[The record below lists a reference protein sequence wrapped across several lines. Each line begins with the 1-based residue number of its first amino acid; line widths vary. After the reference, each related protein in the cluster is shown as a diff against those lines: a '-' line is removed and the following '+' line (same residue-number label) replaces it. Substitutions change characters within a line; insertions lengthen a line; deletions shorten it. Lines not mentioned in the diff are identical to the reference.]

1 MNTLKN
7 IARNLFRILRWIWT
21 LISYIPTF
29 FIRTLTVLIII
40 LIIFNYFSK
49 FTTNIKD
56 GTALLI
62 QMDGILVEQ
71 AKSKSSFDFF
81 IQNNDPKEIEINKI
95 VKAINLAG
103 EDKNIE
109 SIVID
114 LSNFIGGYP
123 GDIIYISETL
133 LKFKKNTNKSII
145 AIADY
150 YSQPSYILA
159 STADEIIAH
168 RNGGVSLY
176 GWSSKR
182 VFVKNLLDK
191 LDIEVI
197 QFSKGE
203 YKSATEIFT
212 EESMSDESKEANLK
226 LQSSIWEFTSNLIE
240 KNRNLEKGKINFYI
254 ENTDILAEDNNFDF
268 ASLALNYGLVDSLK
282 TRSET
287 KQYLSDKF
295 PHPKEDWRYINL
307 DEYLKPETTNS
318 ENIIGVISVAGTIMD
333 GNQPRGIAGGENVS
347 LLIRNARKEKNLKAL
362 ILRVNTPGGSAFA
375 SELIREELME
385 IKNLDIP
392 IIVSMGGVAASGGYW
407 IAAESDFIFA
417 HETTVTGS
425 IGVAAILFNAQETA
439 KKIGLNEDGIEKT
452 PFSSGLNNGV
462 FLKTPSDRLINLIQG
477 SVDRLYDN
485 FTGIVSR
492 GRNLSIDQVNEIARG
507 RVWSG
512 SDALDK
518 GLIDAI
524 GSFEDAVNKA
534 KNLANIENYKI
545 KRFDQKKND
554 YTFLKNFFGLMDIQ
568 ERDNYNKN
576 LFYNLK
582 NDFFKTMKWQE
593 NLNDPDNLYFLCD
606 ECIVKY

>member
-7 IARNLFRILRWIWT
+7 IARNLFKVLQWLWT

-29 FIRTLTVLIII
+29 FIRTLTVLIIV
-40 LIIFNYFSK
+40 LIVFNYFSK
-49 FTTNIKD
+49 FTTNIKT

-71 AKSKSSFDFF
+71 AKSKSSFDLF
-81 IQNNDPKEIEINKI
+81 IQSNDPKEIEINKI

-103 EDKNIE
+103 DDKNIE

-150 YSQPSYILA
+150 YSQSSYILA

-240 KNRNLEKGKINFYI
+240 KNRNLETGKINFYI
-254 ENTDILAEDNNFDF
+254 ENADILAEDNNFDF
-268 ASLALNYGLVDSLK
+268 ANLALNYGLVDSLK

-287 KQYLSDKF
+287 EQYLSVKF

-385 IKNLDIP
+385 IKNLEIP

-452 PFSSGLNNGV
+452 PFSSGLNSGV

-534 KNLANIENYKI
+534 KNLANIENYKV

-554 YTFLKNFFGLMDIQ
+554 YTFLKNIFGLIDIK

-582 NDFFKTMKWQE
+582 NDFLKTMKWSE

>member
-1 MNTLKN
+1 MNTFKN
-7 IARNLFRILRWIWT
+7 IARNLFRVLRLIWN

-49 FTTNIKD
+49 FTTNIKG

-103 EDKNIE
+103 NDKNIK

-133 LKFKKNTNKSII
+133 LKFKENTNKRII

-240 KNRNLEKGKINFYI
+240 KNRNLETGKINFYI
-254 ENTDILAEDNNFDF
+254 ENTDVLAGDNNFDF

-287 KQYLSDKF
+287 EQYLSDKF

-307 DEYLKPETTNS
+307 DEYLKSETTNS
-318 ENIIGVISVAGTIMD
+318 ENIIGVISVAGIIMD

-385 IKNLDIP
+385 IKNLNIP

-462 FLKTPSDRLINLIQG
+462 LLKTPSDRLINLIQG

-485 FTGIVSR
+485 FTSIVSR

-582 NDFFKTMKWQE
+582 NDFLKTMKWQE

>member
-7 IARNLFRILRWIWT
+7 IARNLFKVLKWLWT

-29 FIRTLTVLIII
+29 FIRALTVLIIV
-40 LIIFNYFSK
+40 LIVFNYFSN
-49 FTTNIKD
+49 FTTNIKT

-71 AKSKSSFDFF
+71 AKSKSSFDLF
-81 IQNNDPKEIEINKI
+81 IQSNDPKEIEINKI

-103 EDKNIE
+103 DDKNIE

-150 YSQPSYILA
+150 YSQSSYILA

-240 KNRNLEKGKINFYI
+240 KNRNLETGKINFYI
-254 ENTDILAEDNNFDF
+254 ENADILAEDNNFDF
-268 ASLALNYGLVDSLK
+268 ANLALNYGLVDSLK

-287 KQYLSDKF
+287 EQYLSDKF

-385 IKNLDIP
+385 IKNLEIP

-452 PFSSGLNNGV
+452 PFSSGLNSGV

-534 KNLANIENYKI
+534 KNLANIENYKV

-554 YTFLKNFFGLMDIQ
+554 YTFLKNIFGLIDIK

-582 NDFFKTMKWQE
+582 NDFLKTMKWSE

>member
-7 IARNLFRILRWIWT
+7 IARNLFKVLKWLWA

-29 FIRTLTVLIII
+29 FIRTLTVLIIV
-40 LIIFNYFSK
+40 LIVFNYFSK
-49 FTTNIKD
+49 FTTNIKT

-71 AKSKSSFDFF
+71 AKSKSSFDLF
-81 IQNNDPKEIEINKI
+81 IQSNDPKEIEINKI

-103 EDKNIE
+103 DDKNIE

-240 KNRNLEKGKINFYI
+240 KNRNLETGKINFYI
-254 ENTDILAEDNNFDF
+254 ENADILAEDNNFDF
-268 ASLALNYGLVDSLK
+268 ANLALNYGLVDSLK

-287 KQYLSDKF
+287 EQYLSDKF

-385 IKNLDIP
+385 IKNLEIP

-452 PFSSGLNNGV
+452 PFSSGLNSGV

-534 KNLANIENYKI
+534 KNLANIENYKV

-554 YTFLKNFFGLMDIQ
+554 YTFLKNIFGLIDIK

-582 NDFFKTMKWQE
+582 NDFLKTMKWSE

>member
-49 FTTNIKD
+49 FTTNIKG

-103 EDKNIE
+103 DDKNIE

-133 LKFKKNTNKSII
+133 LKFKKNTNKSVI

-226 LQSSIWEFTSNLIE
+226 LQSSIWEFTSNIIE

-307 DEYLKPETTNS
+307 DEYLKPETTNA

-347 LLIRNARKEKNLKAL
+347 SLIRNARKEKNLKAL

-534 KNLANIENYKI
+534 KNLANIKNYKI

>member
-1 MNTLKN
+1 MNILKN
-7 IARNLFRILRWIWT
+7 IIRNLFRALRWIWT

-29 FIRTLTVLIII
+29 FIRTLTLLIIF

-49 FTTNIKD
+49 FTSNIKD

-71 AKSKSSFDFF
+71 AKSKSSLDLF
-81 IQNNDPKEIEINKI
+81 IKSSDPKEIEINKI
-95 VKAINLAG
+95 AKAINLAE

-168 RNGGVSLY
+168 KNGGVSLY

-212 EESMSDESKEANLK
+212 EESMSDESKEANLQ

-240 KNRNLEKGKINFYI
+240 ENRNLETGKINFYI
-254 ENTDILAEDNNFDF
+254 ENTDILAKDNNFDF

-287 KQYLSDKF
+287 EQYLSEKF

-318 ENIIGVISVAGTIMD
+318 ENIIGVISVAGAIMD
-333 GNQPRGIAGGENVS
+333 GNQPRGIAGGDNIS
-347 LLIRNARKEKNLKAL
+347 LLIKNARKEKNLKAL

-385 IKNLDIP
+385 VKNLEIP

-407 IAAESDFIFA
+407 IAAETDFIFA

-439 KKIGLNEDGIEKT
+439 AKIGLNEDGIEKT
-452 PFSSGLNNGV
+452 PFSNGLNNGV
-462 FLKTPSDRLINLIQG
+462 FLKTPSDRLVNLIQG

-534 KNLANIENYKI
+534 KNLANIKNYKI

-568 ERDNYNKN
+568 KRDNYNKN

-582 NDFFKTMKWQE
+582 NDFLKTMKWHE

>member
-49 FTTNIKD
+49 FTTNIKG

-103 EDKNIE
+103 DDKNIE

-240 KNRNLEKGKINFYI
+240 KNRNLETGKINFYI

-287 KQYLSDKF
+287 EQYLSSKF

-307 DEYLKPETTNS
+307 DEYLKTETTNS

-347 LLIRNARKEKNLKAL
+347 SLIRNARKEKNLKAL

-385 IKNLDIP
+385 IKKLDIP

-452 PFSSGLNNGV
+452 PFSSGLNSGV

-485 FTGIVSR
+485 FTSIVSR

-534 KNLANIENYKI
+534 KNLANIKNYKI

>member
-7 IARNLFRILRWIWT
+7 IARNLFRALRWIWT

-29 FIRTLTVLIII
+29 FIRTLTILIIF

-49 FTTNIKD
+49 FTTNIKE

-71 AKSKSSFDFF
+71 AKSKSSFDLF
-81 IQNNDPKEIEINKI
+81 IQSNDPKEIEINKI
-95 VKAINLAG
+95 VSAINLAE

-123 GDIIYISETL
+123 GDIIYITQTL

-159 STADEIIAH
+159 STADEIISH

-240 KNRNLEKGKINFYI
+240 KNRNLEAGKINFYI

-268 ASLALNYGLVDSLK
+268 ASLAVNYGLVDSLK

-287 KQYLSDKF
+287 EQYLSDKF

-307 DEYLKPETTNS
+307 DKYLKPETNNS

-347 LLIRNARKEKNLKAL
+347 SLIRNARKEKNLKAL

-425 IGVAAILFNAQETA
+425 IGVAAILFNAEGTS

-452 PFSSGLNNGV
+452 PFSSGRNNGV
-462 FLKTPSDRLINLIQG
+462 FLKTPSNRLVNLIQG
-477 SVDRLYDN
+477 SVDRLYND
-485 FTGIVSR
+485 FTDIVSR

-534 KNLANIENYKI
+534 KNLANIESYKI
-545 KRFDQKKND
+545 KTFDQKRND
-554 YTFLKNFFGLMDIQ
+554 YTFLKNFFGLMGIQ
-568 ERDNYNKN
+568 ESDNYNKD

-582 NDFFKTMKWQE
+582 NDFLKTMKWHE
-593 NLNDPDNLYFLCD
+593 NLNDPNNLYFLCD

>member
-1 MNTLKN
+1 MITLKN
-7 IARNLFRILRWIWT
+7 IARNLFKALKWLWI

-29 FIRTLTVLIII
+29 FVRTLTVLVII

-49 FTTNIKD
+49 FTPNIKT

-62 QMDGILVEQ
+62 KMDGILVEQ
-71 AKSKSSFDFF
+71 AKSKSSFDLF
-81 IQNNDPKEIEINKI
+81 IQSSDPKEIEINKI
-95 VKAINLAG
+95 IEAIKIA
-103 EDKNIE
+103 ESDKNIE

-114 LSNFIGGYP
+114 LSDFIGGYP
-123 GDIIYISETL
+123 SDIIYISDTL
-133 LKFKKNTNKSII
+133 LKFKKNTKKSII

-150 YSQPSYILA
+150 YSQSSYILA
-159 STADEIIAH
+159 STADEIIVN

-212 EESMSDESKEANLK
+212 EESMTDVSKEAIVK

-240 KNRNLEKGKINFYI
+240 KNRNLETGKINFYI
-254 ENTDILAEDNNFDF
+254 ENIDILAEDSNFDF
-268 ASLALNYGLVDSLK
+268 ANLALNYGLVDSLK

-287 KQYLSDKF
+287 EQYLSDKF
-295 PHPKEDWRYINL
+295 PHPKQDWRYINL
-307 DEYLKPETTNS
+307 DQYLKTEPNNS
-318 ENIIGVISVAGTIMD
+318 ENVIGVITVAGTIMD
-333 GNQPRGIAGGENVS
+333 GNQPRGIAGGENIS
-347 LLIRNARKEKNLKAL
+347 LLIKNARKEKNLKAL
-362 ILRVNTPGGSAFA
+362 VLRVNTPGGSAFA
-375 SELIREELME
+375 SELIREELIE
-385 IKNLDIP
+385 IKNLEIP

-407 IAAESDFIFA
+407 IAAETDFIFA

-439 KKIGLNEDGIEKT
+439 KKIGINEDGIEKT
-452 PFSSGLNNGV
+452 PFSSGLNSGL
-462 FLKTPSDRLINLIQG
+462 FLTTPSDRLINLIQG

-485 FTGIVSR
+485 FIGIVSR
-492 GRNLSIDQVNEIARG
+492 GRNLSPDQVNNIARG

-512 SDALDK
+512 SDALNK
-518 GLIDAI
+518 GLVDAI
-524 GSFEDAVNKA
+524 GSFDDAINKA
-534 KNLANIENYKI
+534 KDLANIEDYKI
-545 KRFDQKKND
+545 KIFDQKRND
-554 YTFLKNFFGLMDIQ
+554 YTILKKFFGLMSIQ
-568 ERDNYNKN
+568 ERDYYNKN
-576 LFYNLK
+576 LLYNLK
-582 NDFFKTMKWQE
+582 NDFLNTINWSE

>member
-7 IARNLFRILRWIWT
+7 IARTLFRALRWIWT

-29 FIRTLTVLIII
+29 FIRTLTILIIF

-71 AKSKSSFDFF
+71 AKSKSSFDLF
-81 IQNNDPKEIEINKI
+81 IQSKDPKEIEINKI
-95 VKAINLAG
+95 VKAINLAE

-123 GDIIYISETL
+123 GDIIYITQTL

-176 GWSSKR
+176 GWFSKR

-240 KNRNLEKGKINFYI
+240 KNRNLETGKINFYT
-254 ENTDILAEDNNFDF
+254 ENTDMLAEDNNFDF

-318 ENIIGVISVAGTIMD
+318 KNIIGVISVAGTIMD

-347 LLIRNARKEKNLKAL
+347 SLIRNARKEKNLKAL

-375 SELIREELME
+375 SELIREELVA

-425 IGVAAILFNAQETA
+425 IGVAAILFNAEETA

-452 PFSSGLNNGV
+452 PFSTGLNNGV

-512 SDALDK
+512 IDALDK

-534 KNLANIENYKI
+534 KNLANIESYKI
-545 KRFDQKKND
+545 KRFDQKKID
-554 YTFLKNFFGLMDIQ
+554 YTFLKNFFGLMGIQ
-568 ERDNYNKN
+568 ERNNYNKN

-582 NDFFKTMKWQE
+582 NDFLKTMKWHE

-606 ECIVKY
+606 ECIVEY

>member
-1 MNTLKN
+1 LNTLKN
-7 IARNLFRILRWIWT
+7 IASNLFRALRWLWT

-49 FTTNIKD
+49 FTTNIKA

-71 AKSKSSFDFF
+71 AKSKSSFDLFT
-81 IQNNDPKEIEINKI
+81 QSDDSKEIEINKI

-103 EDKNIE
+103 DDKNIE

-133 LKFKKNTNKSII
+133 LKFKKNTNKNII

-240 KNRNLEKGKINFYI
+240 KNRNLETGKINFYI
-254 ENTDILAEDNNFDF
+254 ENADILAEDNNFDF
-268 ASLALNYGLVDSLK
+268 ANLALNYGLVDSLK

-287 KQYLSDKF
+287 EQYLSDKF

-385 IKNLDIP
+385 IKNLEIP

-425 IGVAAILFNAQETA
+425 IGVAAILFNAQETV

-452 PFSSGLNNGV
+452 PFSSGLNSGV

-524 GSFEDAVNKA
+524 GSFDDAVNKA
-534 KNLANIENYKI
+534 KNLANIENYKV

-554 YTFLKNFFGLMDIQ
+554 YTFLKNIFGLIDIK

-582 NDFFKTMKWQE
+582 NDFLKTMKWSE

>member
-1 MNTLKN
+1 
-7 IARNLFRILRWIWT
+7 
-21 LISYIPTF
+21 
-29 FIRTLTVLIII
+29 
-40 LIIFNYFSK
+40 
-49 FTTNIKD
+49 
-56 GTALLI
+56 
-62 QMDGILVEQ
+62 
-71 AKSKSSFDFF
+71 
-81 IQNNDPKEIEINKI
+81 
-95 VKAINLAG
+95 
-103 EDKNIE
+103 
-109 SIVID
+109 
-114 LSNFIGGYP
+114 
-123 GDIIYISETL
+123 
-133 LKFKKNTNKSII
+133 
-145 AIADY
+145 
-150 YSQPSYILA
+150 
-159 STADEIIAH
+159 
-168 RNGGVSLY
+168 
-176 GWSSKR
+176 
-182 VFVKNLLDK
+182 
-191 LDIEVI
+191 
-197 QFSKGE
+197 
-203 YKSATEIFT
+203 
-212 EESMSDESKEANLK
+212 
-226 LQSSIWEFTSNLIE
+226 
-240 KNRNLEKGKINFYI
+240 
-254 ENTDILAEDNNFDF
+254 
-268 ASLALNYGLVDSLK
+268 
-282 TRSET
+282 
-287 KQYLSDKF
+287 
-295 PHPKEDWRYINL
+295 
-307 DEYLKPETTNS
+307 
-318 ENIIGVISVAGTIMD
+318 
-333 GNQPRGIAGGENVS
+333 
-347 LLIRNARKEKNLKAL
+347 
-362 ILRVNTPGGSAFA
+362 
-375 SELIREELME
+375 ME
-385 IKNLDIP
+385 IKKLDIP

>member
-1 MNTLKN
+1 MSTLKN
-7 IARNLFRILRWIWT
+7 IARNLFKALKWLWI

-29 FIRTLTVLIII
+29 FVRTLTVLVII

-49 FTTNIKD
+49 FSPNIKT

-62 QMDGILVEQ
+62 KMDGILVEQ
-71 AKSKSSFDFF
+71 AKSKSSFDLF
-81 IQNNDPKEIEINKI
+81 IQSSDPKEIEINKI
-95 VKAINLAG
+95 IEAIKIA
-103 EDKNIE
+103 ESDKNIE

-114 LSNFIGGYP
+114 LSDFIGGYP
-123 GDIIYISETL
+123 SDIIYISDTL
-133 LKFKKNTNKSII
+133 LKFKKNTKKSII

-150 YSQPSYILA
+150 YSQSSYILA
-159 STADEIIAH
+159 STADEIIVN

-212 EESMSDESKEANLK
+212 EESMTDVSKEAIVK

-240 KNRNLEKGKINFYI
+240 KNRNLETGKINFYI
-254 ENTDILAEDNNFDF
+254 ENIDILAEDNNFDF
-268 ASLALNYGLVDSLK
+268 ANLALNYGLVDSLK

-287 KQYLSDKF
+287 EQYLSDKF
-295 PHPKEDWRYINL
+295 PHPKQDWRYINL
-307 DEYLKPETTNS
+307 DQYLKTEPNNS
-318 ENIIGVISVAGTIMD
+318 ENVIGVITVAGTIMD
-333 GNQPRGIAGGENVS
+333 GNQPRGIAGGENIS
-347 LLIRNARKEKNLKAL
+347 LLIKNARKEKNLKAL
-362 ILRVNTPGGSAFA
+362 VLRVNTPGGSAFA
-375 SELIREELME
+375 SELIREELIE
-385 IKNLDIP
+385 IKNLEIP

-407 IAAESDFIFA
+407 IAAETDFIFA

-439 KKIGLNEDGIEKT
+439 KKIGINEDGIEKT
-452 PFSSGLNNGV
+452 PFSSGLNSGL
-462 FLKTPSDRLINLIQG
+462 FLTTPSDRLINLIQG

-485 FTGIVSR
+485 FIGIVSR
-492 GRNLSIDQVNEIARG
+492 GRNLSPDQVNNIARG

-512 SDALDK
+512 SDALNK
-518 GLIDAI
+518 GLVDAI
-524 GSFEDAVNKA
+524 GSFDDAINKA
-534 KNLANIENYKI
+534 KDLANIEDYKI
-545 KRFDQKKND
+545 KIFDQKRND
-554 YTFLKNFFGLMDIQ
+554 YTILKKFFGLMSIQ
-568 ERDNYNKN
+568 ERDYYNKN
-576 LFYNLK
+576 LLYNLK
-582 NDFFKTMKWQE
+582 NDFLNTINWSE

>member
-1 MNTLKN
+1 MSTLKN
-7 IARNLFRILRWIWT
+7 IARNLFKILKWLWT

-40 LIIFNYFSK
+40 MIIFNYFSK
-49 FTTNIKD
+49 FTSNIKT

-71 AKSKSSFDFF
+71 TKNKSSFDLF
-81 IQNNDPKEIEINKI
+81 IQSSDPKEIEISKI
-95 VKAINLAG
+95 VKAIKLAG
-103 EDKNIE
+103 DDKNIE

-123 GDIIYISETL
+123 ADIIYISETL
-133 LKFKKNTNKSII
+133 LKFKKNTKKSII

-150 YSQPSYILA
+150 YSQSSYILA

-182 VFVKNLLDK
+182 VFIKNLLDK

-240 KNRNLEKGKINFYI
+240 KNRNLETGKINFYI
-254 ENTDILAEDNNFDF
+254 ENADILAGDNNFDF

-287 KQYLSDKF
+287 EQYLSDKF
-295 PHPKEDWRYINL
+295 PHPKEDWRYISL
-307 DEYLKPETTNS
+307 DEYLKSEITNS

-333 GNQPRGIAGGENVS
+333 GSQPRGIAGGENIS
-347 LLIRNARKEKNLKAL
+347 LLIKNARKEKDLKAL

-385 IKNLDIP
+385 IKNLEIP

-425 IGVAAILFNAQETA
+425 IGVAAILFNAEKTA

-452 PFSSGLNNGV
+452 PFSSGLNSGV

-492 GRNLSIDQVNEIARG
+492 GRNLSIDQVNDIARG

-518 GLIDAI
+518 GLVDAI

-554 YTFLKNFFGLMDIQ
+554 YTFLKNFFGLMNIQ

-582 NDFFKTMKWQE
+582 NNFLKTIKWSE

>member
-212 EESMSDESKEANLK
+212 EESMSAESKEANLK

-462 FLKTPSDRLINLIQG
+462 FLKTPSDRLISLIQG

-582 NDFFKTMKWQE
+582 NDFFKTMKWHE

>member
-49 FTTNIKD
+49 FTTNIKG

-103 EDKNIE
+103 DDKNIE

-240 KNRNLEKGKINFYI
+240 KNRNLETGKINFYI
-254 ENTDILAEDNNFDF
+254 ENTDVLAEDNNFDF

-287 KQYLSDKF
+287 EQYLSDKF

-307 DEYLKPETTNS
+307 DEYLKPGTTNS

-347 LLIRNARKEKNLKAL
+347 LLIRNAKKEKNLKAL

-385 IKNLDIP
+385 IKKLDIP

-452 PFSSGLNNGV
+452 PFSSGLNSGV

-485 FTGIVSR
+485 FTSIVSR

-534 KNLANIENYKI
+534 KNLANIKNYKI

>member
-49 FTTNIKD
+49 FTTNIKG

-103 EDKNIE
+103 DDKNIE

-212 EESMSDESKEANLK
+212 EESMSAESKEANLK

-240 KNRNLEKGKINFYI
+240 KNRNLETGKINFYI

-268 ASLALNYGLVDSLK
+268 ASLAFNYGLVDSLK

-582 NDFFKTMKWQE
+582 NDFFKTMKWHE

-606 ECIVKY
+606 ECIVRY

>member
-7 IARNLFRILRWIWT
+7 IARNLFKVLKWLWT

-29 FIRTLTVLIII
+29 FIRTLTVLIIV
-40 LIIFNYFSK
+40 LIVFNYFSK
-49 FTTNIKD
+49 FTTNIKT

-71 AKSKSSFDFF
+71 AKSKSSFDLF
-81 IQNNDPKEIEINKI
+81 IQSNDPKEIEINKI

-103 EDKNIE
+103 DDKNIE

-150 YSQPSYILA
+150 YSQSSYILA

-240 KNRNLEKGKINFYI
+240 KNRNLETGKINFYI
-254 ENTDILAEDNNFDF
+254 ENADILAEDNNFDF
-268 ASLALNYGLVDSLK
+268 ANLALNYGLVDSLK

-287 KQYLSDKF
+287 EQYLSDKF

-385 IKNLDIP
+385 IKNLEIP

-452 PFSSGLNNGV
+452 PFSSGLNSGV

-534 KNLANIENYKI
+534 KNLANIENYKV

-554 YTFLKNFFGLMDIQ
+554 YTFLKNIFGLIDIK

-582 NDFFKTMKWQE
+582 NDFLKTLKWPE

>member
-1 MNTLKN
+1 M
-7 IARNLFRILRWIWT
+7 LFR
-21 LISYIPTF
+21 
-29 FIRTLTVLIII
+29 
-40 LIIFNYFSK
+40 
-49 FTTNIKD
+49 
-56 GTALLI
+56 
-62 QMDGILVEQ
+62 
-71 AKSKSSFDFF
+71 
-81 IQNNDPKEIEINKI
+81 
-95 VKAINLAG
+95 
-103 EDKNIE
+103 
-109 SIVID
+109 
-114 LSNFIGGYP
+114 
-123 GDIIYISETL
+123 
-133 LKFKKNTNKSII
+133 
-145 AIADY
+145 
-150 YSQPSYILA
+150 
-159 STADEIIAH
+159 
-168 RNGGVSLY
+168 SL
-176 GWSSKR
+176 
-182 VFVKNLLDK
+182 
-191 LDIEVI
+191 
-197 QFSKGE
+197 
-203 YKSATEIFT
+203 
-212 EESMSDESKEANLK
+212 EA
-226 LQSSIWEFTSNLIE
+226 
-240 KNRNLEKGKINFYI
+240 GKINFYI
-254 ENTDILAEDNNFDF
+254 ENTDTLAEDNNFDF

-307 DEYLKPETTNS
+307 DEYLKPEITNS

-347 LLIRNARKEKNLKAL
+347 LLIRNARKENNLKAL

-568 ERDNYNKN
+568 EGDNYNKN

-606 ECIVKY
+606 ECIVRY